1 MPPCIHGAPPVGLP
15 AKAQSPHD
23 ERPKDVMHCTEPRV
37 SNREAGPAGGNPH
50 CTEENSMSKSLYIS
64 ATEARSGKSAIVL
77 GVMQLLLAHI
87 RKVVIFRP
95 IISDTEEND
104 HDINLIRKHFKL
116 PVPYER
122 TYAYKLGEA
131 KRMLHEGKQA
141 LLLET
146 ILNKFKELEAEY
158 DFVLCEGTD
167 YLGGEAALEFEM
179 NAAIISN
186 LGCPVLAVVNGLR
199 KNADEIRAS
208 TLSTIETFGE
218 KGLEVMAVIINRIGS
233 DVPLSV
239 TEEIIEGARTKHPLL
254 AYAIPDEKSLGNP
267 TINDVVKWL
276 DARVLYGHGRLDSQV
291 EEILV
296 AAMHISNYLEYL
308 SEGSLIVSPGDRS
321 DIILASLASR
331 LSASYPDISG
341 IVLTGGIQPS
351 VNVHRLIEG
360 WTGVPIPVLSVSG
373 HTYKVAQTLNGL
385 HGTIDPEN
393 PMKIASALGLFE
405 SYVNTDELRT
415 RLVESKSQRITPLMF
430 EYTLIEKAKVKRQRI
445 VLPEGSSERIL
456 QAADILTRRGVAR
469 IILLGDPAVVR
480 KLAADIGVNL
490 GDAVIIDPAE
500 SEHFEDYVDTY
511 FELRKHKCLSRDMA
525 QDRMSD
531 PTYFAT
537 MMVHKGHADGMVSG
551 SVTTTAQTIRPAFEF
566 IKTKPGASQV
576 SSVFLMCQNDRVLV
590 YGDCAVI
597 PNPDEKELAEIAINS
612 AHTARVFG
620 IDPKVAMLSY
630 STGDSGTGEDVQKVI
645 EATAIAKEMEPD
657 LALEGPLQY
666 DAAID
671 PEVAKTKMPGNPVAG
686 KATVFIFPDLNTGN
700 NTYKAVQRSVP
711 GSMAI
716 GPVLQGLN
724 KPVNDLSRG
733 CTVRDIVNTVAIT
746 AIQAQAQPE

>member
-1 MPPCIHGAPPVGLP
+1 
-15 AKAQSPHD
+15 
-23 ERPKDVMHCTEPRV
+23 
-37 SNREAGPAGGNPH
+37 
-50 CTEENSMSKSLYIS
+50 MSKSLYIS
-64 ATEARSGKSAIVL
+64 ATESRSGKSAIVL

-87 RKVVIFRP
+87 RKVAIFRP
-95 IISDTEEND
+95 IISDKETND
-104 HDINLIRKHFKL
+104 HDIDLILKHFRL
-116 PVPYER
+116 SQPYET

-131 KRMLHEGKQA
+131 KRMLNEGKQA
-141 LLLET
+141 MLLET
-146 ILNKFKELEAEY
+146 TLNKFKELESQY

-167 YLGGEAALEFEM
+167 YLGGEATLEFEM
-179 NAAIISN
+179 NSAIISN

-199 KNADEIRAS
+199 KNAEEIRESALS
-208 TLSTIETFGE
+208 TLETFEE
-218 KGLEVMAVIINRIGS
+218 KGLEVMAVLVNRIGP
-233 DVPLSV
+233 DIPLEV
-239 TEEIIEGARTKHPLL
+239 AQEIQQAARTKHPLL
-254 AYAIPDEKSLGNP
+254 VYAIPDEKSLGNP

-276 DARVLYGHGRLDSQV
+276 DAQVLYGHGRLDSQV

-296 AAMHISNYLEYL
+296 AAMHISNYLSYL

-331 LSASYPDISG
+331 LSSSYPDISG

-351 VNVHRLIEG
+351 VSVHRLIEG
-360 WTGVPIPVLSVSG
+360 WTGVPIPVLSVPG
-373 HTYKVAQTLNGL
+373 HTYKTAQILNGL

-393 PMKIASALGLFE
+393 PMKIASALGIFE
-405 SYVNTDELRT
+405 SCVNTEELRT
-415 RLVESKSQRITPLMF
+415 RLVETESRRITPLMF
-430 EYTLIEKAKVKRQRI
+430 EYTLIEKAKVRRQRI
-445 VLPEGSSERIL
+445 VLPEGTCDRIL
-456 QAADILTRRGVAR
+456 QATDILTRRGVAQ
-469 IILLGDPAVVR
+469 IILLGDPTAIR
-480 KLAADIGVNL
+480 KLAADIGANL
-490 GDAVIIDPAE
+490 GDAIIIDPTK
-500 SEHFEDYVDTY
+500 SEHYDDYVDTY

-525 QDRMSD
+525 HDRMSD

-537 MMVHKGHADGMVSG
+537 MMVYKGHADGMVSG

-597 PNPDEKELAEIAINS
+597 PNPNEQELAEIAINS
-612 AHTARVFG
+612 AHTAKVFG

-630 STGDSGTGEDVQKVI
+630 STGDSGAGEDVQKVI
-645 EATAIAKEMEPD
+645 EATAIAKK
-657 LALEGPLQY
+657 LAPGLPLEGPLQY

-671 PEVAKTKMPGNPVAG
+671 PEVAKTKLPDSPVAG
-686 KATVFIFPDLNTGN
+686 QATVFIFPDLNTGN

-746 AIQAQAQPE
+746 AIQAQVQPD

>member
-1 MPPCIHGAPPVGLP
+1 
-15 AKAQSPHD
+15 
-23 ERPKDVMHCTEPRV
+23 
-37 SNREAGPAGGNPH
+37 
-50 CTEENSMSKSLYIS
+50 MSKSLYIS

>member
-1 MPPCIHGAPPVGLP
+1 
-15 AKAQSPHD
+15 
-23 ERPKDVMHCTEPRV
+23 MHCTEPRV